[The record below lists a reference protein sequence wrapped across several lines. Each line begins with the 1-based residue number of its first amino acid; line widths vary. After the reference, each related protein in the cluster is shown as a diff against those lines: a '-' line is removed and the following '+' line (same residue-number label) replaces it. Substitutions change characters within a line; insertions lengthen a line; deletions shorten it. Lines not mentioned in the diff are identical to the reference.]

1 VEDLRQLRNGSN
13 KPPADEGFAF
23 PCTVA
28 QQAFWYLDQL
38 EPGNPAYNIA
48 VRFGLRGPLMVSA
61 LERAFNDLIA
71 RHESLRTVFETVDGQ
86 PVEVVVPEMSIRL
99 PVDDLRHIPVAA
111 RPARADALAIEE
123 ARVSFDLFTGPLIR
137 TRLLRL
143 DDEDYVLLVTVHH
156 IISDGWSIGIISREV
171 GTLYDAHCGG
181 ISRPLPDL
189 PLQYADF
196 AVWQNDWLKS
206 NQLADQLSYWVR
218 QLADLPL
225 LELPTDR
232 PRPAI
237 LTSNGYI
244 ESILLPRILT
254 DRLQSLSTEQ
264 GSTFFMLALAALTIL
279 LQRRSGRDD
288 IFVGSLV
295 AGRSQAEL
303 EQLIGVFI
311 NTVVLRTDLS
321 GDPTF
326 VGLLERVRETV
337 LEALANQEVPF
348 ERIVEKLRPRR
359 DRSRHPLF
367 QINFIFQRDFVE
379 PLEVSGVK
387 LTAIPSK
394 SPGAIY
400 DLNFFMVER
409 PDGWRASCEYN
420 TDLYDAGTVTHML
433 AQFQAILEG
442 IAANPESRVSGIP
455 MLTAVERERLLL
467 GSTHSQQMQRPTIG
481 QPRLG
486 PQDDIEA
493 KLATIWRQVLG
504 VGEISTTTDF
514 FDAGG
519 HSLLAARLISQVEK
533 AFGRR
538 LSLASL
544 LQAPTIEAFARRLR
558 EETAGARRDQVFP
571 IQPKGSRTPLF
582 VLTSQPA
589 FFYRLLSRRLGAEQP
604 MLGLA
609 WPELAALPAN
619 FSVRDIAANV
629 IEALRDVRPHGPY
642 YLGGWC
648 MSGVIVYEM
657 AQQLRASGEVVELL
671 VLFDA
676 NNPSYVR
683 GFRGL
688 KALPKRAYLR
698 CQKLAY
704 KVGKVARKGPAGALS
719 YILQRIRRTFGKA
732 LRHWH
737 TDNDQTAGFD
747 PRQSME
753 LQSRVAAGYEPDP
766 YGAPIVLFRSA
777 AYQTGRF
784 RDLTLGW
791 GKLAQGE
798 LDVHEI
804 PGEHHDMFLEPHVDL
819 LAEKL
824 RSYLPQIPEDQ
835 PPRYLQYSAAR

>member
-1 VEDLRQLRNGSN
+1 MEDLRGLRNGSY
-13 KPPADEGFAF
+13 KPPTEEGFAF

-28 QQAFWYLDQL
+28 QQGFWYLDQL

-48 VRFGLRGPLMVSA
+48 VRFGLHGPLVVSA
-61 LERAFNDLIA
+61 FESAFNDLVA
-71 RHESLRTVFETVDGQ
+71 RHESLRTVFATVDGQ
-86 PVEVVVPEMSIRL
+86 AVQVVAPEMSIRL
-99 PVDDLRHIPVAA
+99 PVDDLRDVPAA
-111 RPARADALAIEE
+111 VRPARADALAIEE

-137 TRLLRL
+137 ARLLRL

-156 IISDGWSIGIISREV
+156 IVSDGWSIGIISREV
-171 GTLYDAHCGG
+171 GTLYDARCDGG
-181 ISRPLPDL
+181 SRALPDL
-189 PLQYADF
+189 PLQFADF
-196 AVWQNDWLKS
+196 AVWQQEWLKS
-206 NQLADQLSYWVR
+206 NQLTDQLSYWVR
-218 QLADLPL
+218 QLADLPI

-232 PRPAI
+232 PRPPV

-244 ESILLPRILT
+244 ESTLLPRKLT
-254 DRLQSLSTEQ
+254 DRLQSLSSQQ
-264 GSTFFMLALAALTIL
+264 GSTFFMMALAALTIL

-311 NTVVLRTDLS
+311 NTIVLRTDLS
-321 GDPTF
+321 GDPPF
-326 VGLLERVRETV
+326 VELLARVRETV

-348 ERIVEKLRPRR
+348 ERVVEILRPKR

-420 TDLYDAGTVTHML
+420 TDLYGAATVTHML
-433 AQFQAILEG
+433 AQFQAIFEG
-442 IAANPESRVSGIP
+442 IVANPESRISEIP
-455 MLTAVERERLLL
+455 ILTAVERLLVGDL
-467 GSTHSQQMQRPTIG
+467 QPAQSATIR
-481 QPRLG
+481 QPHVG
-486 PQDDIEA
+486 PKDDTEA
-493 KLATIWRQVLG
+493 RLATLWRQVLG
-504 VGEISTTTDF
+504 VEEISTTTDF

-519 HSLLAARLISQVEK
+519 HSLLAAKLLSQIEK
-533 AFGRR
+533 AFGRK
-538 LSLASL
+538 LSLAAL
-544 LQAPTIEAFARRLR
+544 LQAPTIEAFARRLH
-558 EETAGARRDQVFP
+558 EETAVARRDQVFP
-571 IQPKGSRTPLF
+571 IQPQGSRTPLF

-589 FFYRLLSRRLGAEQP
+589 FFYRLLSRRLGADQP
-604 MLGLA
+604 MIGLA

-619 FSVRDIAANV
+619 FSVKDIAANV
-629 IEALRDVRPHGPY
+629 VEALREVRPRGPY

-657 AQQLRASGEVVELL
+657 AQQLRASGEVVGLL

-676 NNPSYVR
+676 NNPTYVR

-688 KALPKRAYLR
+688 RALPKRAYLL

-704 KVGKVARKGPAGALS
+704 KVGKVWRKGPTGAMS
-719 YILQRIRRTFGKA
+719 NVLQRIRTTFANARTH
-732 LRHWH
+732 RR
-737 TDNDQTAGFD
+737 TDIDQSAGYD

-753 LQSRVAAGYEPDP
+753 LQSRVAADYEPQAC
-766 YGAPIVLFRSA
+766 GAPIVLFRSA

-791 GKLAQGE
+791 GKVAQGKF
-798 LDVHEI
+798 DVHEI
-804 PGEHHDMFLEPHVDL
+804 PGEHHDMFLEPHVDA
-819 LAEKL
+819 LADKL
-824 RSYLPQIPEDQ
+824 RSYLPRIPKDQ
-835 PPRYLQYSAAR
+835 PRRSDSRYSSAR

>member
-1 VEDLRQLRNGSN
+1 
-13 KPPADEGFAF
+13 
-23 PCTVA
+23 VA

-48 VRFGLRGPLMVSA
+48 VRFGLRGPLVVSA
-61 LERAFNDLIA
+61 LESAFNDLVA
-71 RHESLRTVFETVDGQ
+71 RHESLRTVFATVDGQ
-86 PVEVVVPEMSIRL
+86 PVQLVVPEMSIGL
-99 PVDDLRHIPVAA
+99 PVDDLRHIPAAA
-111 RPARADALAIEE
+111 RPAQADTLAIEE
-123 ARVSFDLFTGPLIR
+123 ARGSFDLFIGPLIR
-137 TRLLRL
+137 ARLLRL

-156 IISDGWSIGIISREV
+156 IVSDGWSIGIISREV

-181 ISRPLPDL
+181 GSRPLPDL

-196 AVWQNDWLKS
+196 TVWQQEWLKS
-206 NQLADQLSYWVR
+206 NELTDQLSYWVR

-232 PRPAI
+232 PRPAV

-244 ESILLPRILT
+244 ESVLLPRRLT
-254 DRLQSLSTEQ
+254 DRLQSLSVQQ

-279 LQRRSGRDD
+279 LKRRSGRDD

-311 NTVVLRTDLS
+311 NTIVLRTDLS
-321 GDPTF
+321 GDPPF
-326 VGLLERVRETV
+326 VELLGRVRDTV

-348 ERIVEKLRPRR
+348 ERVVEILRPKR

-379 PLEVSGVK
+379 PLDVSGVK

-420 TDLYDAGTVTHML
+420 TDLYDAATVTHML
-433 AQFQAILEG
+433 AQFQAIFEG
-442 IAANPESRVSGIP
+442 IAANPESRISEIP
-455 MLTAVERERLLL
+455 MLTAVERERLLVGDL
-467 GSTHSQQMQRPTIG
+467 QPAQSATIR
-481 QPRLG
+481 QPRLE
-486 PQDDIEA
+486 PKDDIEA
-493 KLATIWRQVLG
+493 KLATLWRQVLG
-504 VGEISTTTDF
+504 VEEISTTTDF

-519 HSLLAARLISQVEK
+519 HSLLAAKLLSQTEK

-538 LSLASL
+538 LSLAAL

-558 EETAGARRDQVFP
+558 EETAVARRDQVFP
-571 IQPKGSRTPLF
+571 IQPHGSRTPLF

-589 FFYRLLSRRLGAEQP
+589 FFYRLLSRRLGADQP
-604 MLGLA
+604 MIGLA

-619 FSVRDIAANV
+619 FSVKDIAANV
-629 IEALRDVRPHGPY
+629 IEALREIRPHGPY

-657 AQQLRASGEVVELL
+657 AQQLRAAGEVVELL

-683 GFRGL
+683 EFRGL
-688 KALPKRAYLR
+688 KALPKRAYLL

-704 KVGKVARKGPAGALS
+704 KLGKVARKGPAGALS
-719 YILQRIRRTFGKA
+719 YVLQRIRSTLTNTLGHRRA
-732 LRHWH
+732 
-737 TDNDQTAGFD
+737 DNEQSAGYD

-753 LQSRVAAGYEPDP
+753 LQSRVAADYEPQP

-791 GKLAQGE
+791 GKVAQGKF
-798 LDVHEI
+798 DVHEI

-824 RSYLPQIPEDQ
+824 RSYLGQTPNDKVK
-835 PPRYLQYSAAR
+835 RLDSLSLAAR